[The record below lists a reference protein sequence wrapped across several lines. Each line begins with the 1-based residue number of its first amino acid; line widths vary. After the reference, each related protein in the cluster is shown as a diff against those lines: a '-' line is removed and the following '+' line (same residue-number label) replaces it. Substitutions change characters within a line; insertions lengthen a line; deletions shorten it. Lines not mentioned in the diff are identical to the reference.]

1 MRSLQ
6 NFIEF
11 TRSCPHLEEICMS
24 KSKLTFSIKPDSGK
38 NSWFLTFCNWSV
50 DNTSNY
56 ISNDLLKNC
65 LTDEEFRSC
74 KFQVPQST
82 TIFEFFNE
90 ISVVWILIST
100 VLHTPDTLPHLFV
113 YFRNVKLVSWFFV
126 YIFGKIIL
134 SLHKNFEV
142 VLRNSCL
149 LINSY
154 VTSFL
159 EIRFDRNS
167 K

>member
-1 MRSLQ
+1 MQLLGRVHCAHYKISSSSPVPVRIWKKYVCQSKYADLPLVRR
-6 NFIEF
+6 I
-11 TRSCPHLEEICMS
+11 SISMS

-126 YIFGKIIL
+126 YLFGKIIL
-134 SLHKNFEV
+134 SL
-142 VLRNSCL
+142 
-149 LINSY
+149 
-154 VTSFL
+154 
-159 EIRFDRNS
+159 
-167 K
+167 